1 MVRREESP
9 MLPPIGQS
17 GADKDMSSGGTERG
31 CTPLLIGT
39 RTLMKRTIMGLKRE
53 GGIMRCVKI

>member
-17 GADKDMSSGGTERG
+17 GADKDVSSGGTERG
-31 CTPLLIGT
+31 CAPLLIGT
-39 RTLMKRTIMGLKRE
+39 RTLMKRTMLGLRRE
-53 GGIMRCVKI
+53 GGMMRYVKI